1 MTEHQVALIGGDGV
15 GPEVVAVGARVLD
28 ALRET
33 RGRPLRCESFELG
46 AERYLRDGA
55 TFPDDVR
62 DRLRTEFAA
71 VLLGAVGDRRVPD
84 NRHAHDILFGMRFGF
99 DLYANIRPV
108 QCLVDR
114 LMPLARRTA
123 GDCDFVVFRENTEG
137 LYAGIG
143 GTLKQG
149 SPQEVAITEAVY
161 TRHGVERIVRA
172 AFDFAR
178 AARRRKVTL
187 ADKHNAMPHA
197 HGLWLRVFREV
208 AADYPDIEAEHLF
221 VDALCFF
228 VVQDP
233 ARFDVIVAC
242 NLFGDIITDLA
253 AALQGGM
260 GMAASANLRPGEP
273 GHVALFEP
281 VHGSAPDIAG
291 KDRAN
296 PFATVLSVGMMMA
309 HLGYP
314 EDERLLREIVREA
327 LGSGNCTVDVGGALG
342 TRAVGDWVVAQVRRA
357 GG

>member
-1 MTEHQVALIGGDGV
+1 
-15 GPEVVAVGARVLD
+15 VLD
-28 ALRET
+28 ALRES
-33 RGRPLRCESFELG
+33 RGRPLECEWFDLG
-46 AERYLRDGA
+46 ADRFLRDGA
-55 TFPDDVR
+55 TFPADVS
-62 DRLRTEFAA
+62 DRLRHDFAA

-99 DLYANIRPV
+99 DLYANVRPV
-108 QCLVDR
+108 QCLDDR
-114 LMPLARRTA
+114 LMPLARRGA
-123 GDCDFVVFRENTEG
+123 ADCDFVVFRENTEG

-149 SPQEVAITEAVY
+149 SPHEVAITEAVY
-161 TRHGVERIVRA
+161 TRHGVERVIRA
-172 AFDFAR
+172 AFAFAQANGR
-178 AARRRKVTL
+178 SKVTL

-208 AADYPDIEAEHLF
+208 AAEYSDIEAEHLF

-273 GHVALFEP
+273 EHVALFEP

-296 PFATVLSVGMMMA
+296 PFATILSVGMMMA

-314 EDERLLREIVREA
+314 EDEALLRSVVREGLA
-327 LGSGNCTVDVGGALG
+327 ARRCTVDVGGDLG
-342 TRAVGDWVVAQVRRA
+342 TRAVGDWVVEQLGRA
-357 GG
+357 PR